1 MIQGGIAVNLHSR
14 TTEINEFEVT
24 WGHGAGTFQLMQ
36 QKYRSGMV
44 LLIDLLIF
52 LFLERRQLIDKH
64 GIHSWYI
71 DQVHTHVHDIVK
83 KLHA

>member
-52 LFLERRQLIDKH
+52 LFWRKGNSYINTVYIH
-64 GIHSWYI
+64 GILIKY
-71 DQVHTHVHDIVK
+71 THMYMI
-83 KLHA
+83 